1 MFENN
6 YFIFINCIFL
16 SFEQKNLLGL
26 GLELHKLIII
36 LLIFFIINLDL
47 FIMFQKIFILSIFSL
62 LLTGLY
68 LNQDNL

>member
-26 GLELHKLIII
+26 GLELHNLIII

-47 FIMFQKIFILSIFSL
+47 FIIFKNL
-62 LLTGLY
+62 L
-68 LNQDNL
+68 